1 MFVHVQW
8 WVILDHFSLP
18 WKNAKSSNQA
28 WCEIKHAFRSQLSGY
43 YVPKIGILVQVSLNC
58 RRLSS
63 RHFFETRCIN
73 LHWIYRPLYMY
84 LLFMVNDWLINVFT
98 CFCIWR
104 HPNAKGHK
112 YVHDWGFTKAIWCV
126 GEGPRLAGWLRT
138 LVVDV
143 RSSEQVAVIQKTL
156 LSTSVFHK
164 DQSLAQ
170 RHFLNIR
177 WRRRTSHG
185 RPAVSPVRW
194 WHAEPKARKA
204 SWCPSNH
211 LSFRRLC

>member
-126 GEGPRLAGWLRT
+126 GEASTLAPLRRVLHPAARLVLDLRSGDHVTQALQELHWLPIAQRIDYK
-138 LVVDV
+138 LCLL
-143 RSSEQVAVIQKTL
+143 VIQVENRSRASLGVWHTD
-156 LSTSVFHK
+156 TSCR
-164 DQSLAQ
+164 
-170 RHFLNIR
+170 RHVEGEALE
-177 WRRRTSHG
+177 H
-185 RPAVSPVRW
+185 
-194 WHAEPKARKA
+194 
-204 SWCPSNH
+204 
-211 LSFRRLC
+211 